1 MSELH
6 PPSQVDVRPSPQ
18 ILAEH
23 REQTQRLDHFSQTLF
38 RHLDGFGVR
47 YCVLDALQETE
58 DTPSIV
64 QELAVHPEDR
74 GKLLATLRAL
84 EDKDY
89 FVVQERITV
98 IPGARRYCLAC
109 LLSRLPTFHELTI
122 LFGPSG
128 SRFLPTSKEI
138 VERREKRETTWA
150 AAPADEFRYRLFKNC
165 LEGTKSGT
173 DERRLRQLIG
183 ELGPEEAK
191 RVAQDLFGNHW
202 QSAVEAARTA
212 TAGARLPN
220 ELRRRLWW
228 RHVSSDPRV
237 LLKYAGKA
245 FGEVPSRW
253 FRPNGLLVAILGPDG
268 VGKSSFSAEL
278 LEMFRPVFSS
288 GRVLQWRPQ
297 VIKPRPEKNPLV
309 FDPPHSK
316 PAHGRV
322 ESMLRLLAV
331 LVDYW
336 VGEVVLIRPLLA
348 QSGLLVYDRNFHD
361 ILVDTKRYRYGG
373 PLWLLHLVER
383 TVPHNELV
391 FLTLEADPET
401 ILQRKQEVSPEE
413 VGRQCTEYRRLAQK
427 LPNSHVIRTDRDLE
441 QSVAEGSRILVSYLN
456 QRFKKRNG
464 QSFPS
469 LEPPRKKKKQA
480 SSCAGQ
486 MPA

>member
-6 PPSQVDVRPSPQ
+6 PSSPVDVRPSPQ
-18 ILAEH
+18 MLAEP

-47 YCVLDALQETE
+47 YCALDLREETE

-74 GKLLATLRAL
+74 GKLLATLRSL

-89 FVVQERITV
+89 FVVQERISV

-165 LEGTKSGT
+165 LEGTKSGA
-173 DERRLRQLIG
+173 DGRRLRQLIG
-183 ELGPEEAK
+183 ELGPERAK
-191 RVAQDLFGNHW
+191 RVAQDLFGNRW

-212 TAGARLPN
+212 TAGARLPS

-228 RHVSSDPRV
+228 RHVSSDPQV

-245 FGEVPSRW
+245 FREVPSRW
-253 FRPNGLLVAILGPDG
+253 FRPKGLLVAILGPDG

-322 ESMLRLLAV
+322 ESMLRLLSV

-373 PLWLLHLVER
+373 PLWLLHLLER
-383 TVPHNELV
+383 MVPHNELV

-413 VGRQCTEYRRLAQK
+413 VGRQCTEYRRLAQR

-441 QSVAEGSRILVSYLN
+441 QCVAEGSRILVGYLN
-456 QRFKKRNG
+456 QRFKKRNR

-469 LEPPRKKKKQA
+469 LEPPRKKKKHG
-480 SSCAGQ
+480 SSGAGQ